1 MSDFSINFNARATGA
16 DLTLLVK
23 LDGAVIYNAELGAEF
38 TGISHTCEDVD
49 DAEYVL
55 EIIMQGKQ
63 PHHTVL
69 DEAGNIIDDRIIE
82 IADVCLDNIPLE
94 HTFYELADY
103 THDFNGTGSKVI
115 EKFYGKMGCNGHV
128 TLKFSGPIY
137 LWLLEN
143 M

>member
-1 MSDFSINFNARATGA
+1 MSDFSIDFKARATGA

-23 LDGAVIYNAELGAEF
+23 LDGAVIYNAKLGTEF
-38 TGISHTCEDVD
+38 TDISHTCEDVD

-69 DEAGNIIDDRIIE
+69 DDAGNIIDDRIIE
-82 IADVCLDNIPLE
+82 IADMCLDNIPLG

-103 THDFNGTGSKVI
+103 THNFNGNGNQTV
-115 EKFYGKMGCNGHV
+115 EKFYGAMGCNGQV

>member
-1 MSDFSINFNARATGA
+1 MSEFSIDFKARATGA
-16 DLTLLVK
+16 DLKLMVK
-23 LDGAVIYNAELGAEF
+23 LDGIVVHDEELGTEF
-38 TGISHTCEDVD
+38 SNISHTCADVD
-49 DAEYVL
+49 GAEYVL

-69 DEAGNIIDDRIIE
+69 DGAGNIIDDRIIE
-82 IADVCLDNIPLE
+82 ITDVCLDNIPLE